1 MVIFNIAGDFHGE
14 FSSLP
19 NEGYL
24 DESQWVITEF
34 SNGESFDERYSY
46 SPLNGVAVKG
56 DLIPVD
62 TAEMERM
69 TAEFTATQYA
79 RDRKDKYDKLSQDEM
94 RFDDQVNGTT
104 TWVDAIDAIKAAHPK
119 PAALE
124 ESTP

>member
-1 MVIFNIAGDFHGE
+1 MIIFNIAGDFHGE

-24 DESQWVITEF
+24 DTDLWIIAEF
-34 SNGESFDERYSY
+34 PEGETFDWRYSY

-69 TAEFTATQYA
+69 AAEFKATQYA

-94 RFDDQVNGTT
+94 RFDDLVNTTT
-104 TWVDAIDAIKAAHPK
+104 TWVDAINAIKAAHPK
-119 PAALE
+119 PE
-124 ESTP
+124 

>member
-1 MVIFNIAGDFHGE
+1 MIIFNIAGDFHGE

-24 DESQWVITEF
+24 DTDLWIIAEF
-34 SNGESFDERYSY
+34 PEGETFDWRYSY

-69 TAEFTATQYA
+69 AAEFKATQYA

-94 RFDDQVNGTT
+94 RFDDLVNTTT
-104 TWVDAIDAIKAAHPK
+104 TWVDAINAIKAAHPK
-119 PAALE
+119 PRIGE
-124 ESTP
+124 